1 MLWFVERTKLSW
13 LLKDYTGTL
22 ASNRL
27 RKISVCN
34 ESPRPWYRCIKR
46 LIVTVP
52 AIMINIP
59 GCLSSFMPRAS
70 CWRLA
75 LQHRATYQWEPA
87 IFVKIRSCALGRFFL
102 FYGISYKC
110 YIFWHSWFIV
120 CVLWETE
127 LRLLFYS
134 IRRKTAT

>member
-1 MLWFVERTKLSW
+1 MIIKRTQNLWHPISKEKSVFVK
-13 LLKDYTGTL
+13 
-22 ASNRL
+22 
-27 RKISVCN
+27 
-34 ESPRPWYRCIKR
+34 SPSPCRRIKR
-46 LIVTVP
+46 LIVTTPV
-52 AIMINIP
+52 IMINIT
-59 GCLSSFMPRAS
+59 GCLSSFMPPRSS

-87 IFVKIRSCALGRFFL
+87 IFLKIKSCALGRFFL
-102 FYGISYKC
+102 FNVISYKC

-134 IRRKTAT
+134 IRRKAAT